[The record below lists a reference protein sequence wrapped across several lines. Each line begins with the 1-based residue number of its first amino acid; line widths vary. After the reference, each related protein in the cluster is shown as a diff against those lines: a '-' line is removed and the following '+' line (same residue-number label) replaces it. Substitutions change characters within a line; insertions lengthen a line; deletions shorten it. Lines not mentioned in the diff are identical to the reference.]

1 MSHKGAMRKRN
12 RPDYFDKQ
20 LEQNEDIK
28 YDGDFSG
35 PGVTEFGLNLDTDEL
50 RNMSPEELEAY
61 LRREARKRLYRSRGK

>member
-1 MSHKGAMRKRN
+1 MRKRN

-20 LEQNEDIK
+20 VEQNEDIK